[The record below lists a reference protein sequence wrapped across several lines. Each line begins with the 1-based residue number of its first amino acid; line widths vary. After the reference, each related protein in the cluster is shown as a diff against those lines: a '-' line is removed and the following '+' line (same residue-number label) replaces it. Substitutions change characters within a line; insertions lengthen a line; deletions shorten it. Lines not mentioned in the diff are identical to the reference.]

1 MMAHYRDIDSR
12 EREKMD
18 IWQADKMFLFIA
30 FVIPGFISIK
40 CYQLFFPGVARN
52 AADQVVDA
60 IAYSCINYALF
71 LWLIFAVEG
80 SALRTVHP
88 FLYGMFYVMVLLVGP
103 VIWAVMWKWM
113 RSWQVFQKNA
123 PHPTAKPWDFVFQQR
138 KPYWIIVH
146 LKGGGTLGGLYG
158 ARSFASSAPAPEQIY
173 LEEEWIVENG
183 ALARAVESSAG
194 VLVSGSEIAHIEF
207 RKHREE

>member
-1 MMAHYRDIDSR
+1 
-12 EREKMD
+12 MD
-18 IWQADKMFLFIA
+18 IWSADKLVLFIA

-40 CYQLFFPGVARN
+40 CYQLFHPGVVRN

-71 LWLIFAVEG
+71 LWLIFAVEK

-88 FLYGMFYVMVLLVGP
+88 TLYGLFYVMVLLVGP
-103 VIWAVMWKWM
+103 VIWAIIWKWM

-138 KPYWIIVH
+138 KPYWVIVH
-146 LKGGGTLGGLYG
+146 LKEGGMIGGLYSD
-158 ARSFASSAPAPEQIY
+158 RSFASSAPAEEQIY
-173 LEEEWIVENG
+173 LEQEWVVEEG
-183 ALARAVESSAG
+183 GLTRAVESSAG
-194 VLVSGSEIAHIEF
+194 VLISGSEIAHIEF
-207 RKHREE
+207 RQFRG

>member
-1 MMAHYRDIDSR
+1 MAHYRDIDSR
-12 EREKMD
+12 YRGNNGYLANG
-18 IWQADKMFLFIA
+18 QTVSVHRLRHTRLHQHQVLSAALFS
-30 FVIPGFISIK
+30 G
-40 CYQLFFPGVARN
+40 GVRN

-80 SALRTVHP
+80 SSLRTVHP
-88 FLYGMFYVMVLLVGP
+88 LLYGLFYVMVLLVGP
-103 VIWAVMWKWM
+103 VVWAVVWKWM

-123 PHPTAKPWDFVFQQR
+123 PHPTVKPWDFVFQQR

-158 ARSFASSAPAPEQIY
+158 TRSFASSAPAPEQIY

-183 ALARAVESSAG
+183 ALIRAVQSSAG

-207 RKHREE
+207 RKY